1 MKSESYSLSGY
12 RAYEGDNNLSMEAV
26 AGVGVVKYNLNR
38 ADGIDTLTGARIAH
52 QGFASFT
59 VSKQA
64 TVFGKLSLS
73 PFMEAVYNHTR
84 FGRYSESC
92 GVTALTYKEHAIN
105 ETKLGV
111 GTEARHQLFIGNTN
125 VLPYARIAYRLD
137 VSDQANVP
145 AQMYYSSNPS
155 KIYSLALDKRSTGSV
170 QFALGADLITIGG
183 VNASIGYERNTV
195 LNAGHSQSASLR
207 VGQAF

>member
-1 MKSESYSLSGY
+1 MKAITTYQWKL
-12 RAYEGDNNLSMEAV
+12 
-26 AGVGVVKYNLNR
+26 KYNLNR
-38 ADGIDTLTGARIAH
+38 ADDIDTLTGARIAH

-145 AQMYYSSNPS
+145 AQMYYSINPS
-155 KIYSLALDKRSTGSV
+155 KIYSLALDKRSTGPV
-170 QFALGADLITIGG
+170 QFALKYGKIQVRSGAPGG
-183 VNASIGYERNTV
+183 IHTD
-195 LNAGHSQSASLR
+195 QSFINCSNLLL
-207 VGQAF
+207 